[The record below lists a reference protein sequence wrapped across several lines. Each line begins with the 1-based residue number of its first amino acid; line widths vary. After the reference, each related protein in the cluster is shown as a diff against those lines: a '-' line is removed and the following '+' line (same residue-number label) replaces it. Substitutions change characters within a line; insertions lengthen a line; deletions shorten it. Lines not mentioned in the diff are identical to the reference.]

1 MGIKA
6 ILAEAYDMAAGVG
19 PELIAFV
26 AGSGGTLFGSG
37 IVVGVAKK
45 RFEDLERKVEKQR
58 TRLLS
63 VEEQND
69 KLLGALRDIVN
80 FMRHGD
86 GAVPRKLLDDISDIL
101 AVPVRRDHKG
111 SI

>member
-1 MGIKA
+1 MGLKT
-6 ILAEAYDMAAGVG
+6 ILADVVDAATGVG
-19 PELIAFV
+19 PEIIAFI

-45 RFEDLERKVEKQR
+45 RFEDLERRVEKQR
-58 TRLLS
+58 TRLL
-63 VEEQND
+63 VLEEQND
-69 KLLGALRDIVN
+69 KLLRALLDIVK

-86 GAVPRKLLDDISDIL
+86 GVPKELLDDISDVL
-101 AVPVRRDHKG
+101 AVPVRRDHQG